1 MDPYTGEIK
10 MFAGIMVPTN
20 WKLCDGSVLNV
31 SDFPALYSL
40 LGNTYG
46 GNGTT
51 TFGLPDLRGRVMVG
65 QGTGANPAL
74 TPRSIG
80 QAYGAETVTLQQSN
94 LPLHSHTFNALTAPA
109 TAPSPDSDL
118 IAANAAFNMYTK
130 TAGTTGT
137 MINGT
142 ITPAGNASPAA
153 HVNTMP
159 SLCIN
164 FIICFNGIYPTRP

>member
-1 MDPYTGEIK
+1 MDSYIGEIK
-10 MFAGIMVPTN
+10 MFAGTTIPEY
-20 WKLCDGSVLNV
+20 WLLCDGSLLNP
-31 SDFPALYSL
+31 SNYMPLFSL
-40 LGNTYG
+40 IGTTYG

-65 QGTGANPAL
+65 QGTGTNPAL
-74 TPRSIG
+74 TPRLIG
-80 QAYGAETVTLQQSN
+80 QFYGAENVTLQQSN
-94 LPLHSHTFNALTAPA
+94 LPQHSHAFNAVATPA
-109 TAPSPDSDL
+109 TASSPDSDL
-118 IAANAAFNMYTK
+118 MATSTGFNMYTK

-142 ITPAGNASPAA
+142 ITPSGNASPAA

-164 FIICFNGIYPTRP
+164 FIICTNGIYPNRP